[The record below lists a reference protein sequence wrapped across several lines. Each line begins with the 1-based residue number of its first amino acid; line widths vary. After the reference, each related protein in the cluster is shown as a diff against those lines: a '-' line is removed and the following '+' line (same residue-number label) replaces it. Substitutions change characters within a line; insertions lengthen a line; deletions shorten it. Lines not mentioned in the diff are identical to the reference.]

1 MNIDVPPGERWPDP
15 PRVLLP
21 RPSSIF
27 LERSRRLASLSK
39 GHSMGPWLSFL
50 GRLTEVQHDLLQ
62 KYLPLPLPE
71 KGALPSPGEHTL
83 PPLSASSWQREPIW
97 RQGAAELA
105 RKLEPYAPPLGKKT
119 LESIQTMNAETLEE
133 LADRVLACELH
144 GPQGPYLPFV
154 AAALQVYWT
163 ALAAGLDQARIAPTE
178 TPGACPACGFLPVA
192 GLVRTDGEV
201 TRLRYLHCGLC
212 NTEWH
217 LVRVTCV
224 TCRESGSVAYYHG
237 EGSDG
242 SVRAETCDACH
253 SYLKIIYRDKAPE
266 ADAVADDLATLALDL
281 SVEEAGYNCAGLNLL
296 SAPSYRPAA
305 RYKT

>member
-1 MNIDVPPGERWPDP
+1 MKAETLPPEERWPDP

-27 LERSRRLASLSK
+27 LDRSRRLASLAK

-50 GRLTEVQHDLLQ
+50 GRLTMVQHELLQ
-62 KYLPLPLPE
+62 KYPPLPMPE
-71 KGALPSPGEHTL
+71 KRALPSPGEHTQ
-83 PPLSASSWQREPIW
+83 PPLSAWSWLRDPFW

-105 RKLEPYAPPLGKKT
+105 RKLQPYAPPLGVET
-119 LESIQTMNAETLEE
+119 LKSIQAMDAATLEE
-133 LADRVLACELH
+133 LADRVLACELD
-144 GPQGPYLPFV
+144 GPEGPYLPFI

-163 ALAAGLDQARIAPTE
+163 ALAADLDQGKVAPAE
-178 TPGACPACGFLPVA
+178 TPGACPACGFLPNA

-201 TRLRYLHCGLC
+201 ARLRYLHCGLC

-217 LVRVTCV
+217 LVRVTCAA
-224 TCRESGSVAYYHG
+224 CRDSSSVAYYHV

-242 SVRAETCDACH
+242 SVRAETCDACR

-266 ADAVADDLATLALDL
+266 ADPVADDLATLALDL
-281 SVEEAGYNCAGLNLL
+281 SVEEAGYVGAGLNLL
-296 SAPSYRPAA
+296 SAPSFTPAA
-305 RYKT
+305 